1 MNKATGTQVIK
12 SVSQWVIWSGLTND
26 QKVQAL
32 LDAAAAINPAVQD
45 VADTLVAT
53 INRRRKF
60 NIETDRKIEARLA
73 GNVWNH
79 REKLISELNW
89 RDNAA
94 AEAAD

>member
-53 INRRRKF
+53 INRVQG
-60 NIETDRKIEARLA
+60 D
-73 GNVWNH
+73 
-79 REKLISELNW
+79 
-89 RDNAA
+89 
-94 AEAAD
+94 